1 MHTAFPTAGVR
12 ITVTNFVPTYKVPND
27 AQAADYRSFFTTATV
42 KLISDAD
49 GLVTQAAEDA
59 PLKVFPRAKVDFV
72 FEVVNGRFATDG
84 RTYNPVG
91 IGFFGQNG
99 GVGIDDF
106 PARTVSGD
114 VFNRLLLRVHDAN
127 VHSTSFKF
135 SLLIQCEDTGELGVI
150 DPQVA
155 NG

>member
-1 MHTAFPTAGVR
+1 MNTAFPTAGVR
-12 ITVTNFVPTYKVPND
+12 IKVTNFVPTSKVPRD
-27 AQAADYRSFFTTATV
+27 PSAEDHRTHFTTATV
-42 KLISDAD
+42 KLISNAD
-49 GLVTQAAEDA
+49 GLVTQAGEDA

-72 FEVVNGRFATDG
+72 FEVVNGIFATDG
-84 RTYNPVG
+84 RTYHPVG

-106 PARTVSGD
+106 PKRSVTGD

-135 SLLIQCEDTGELGVI
+135 SLLIQCQETGELGVI
-150 DPQVA
+150 DPQVDNA
-155 NG
+155 